1 MKIIKVSCYLVNCE
15 KHCAHWEHSSANK
28 STQATYSTWTGLWA
42 SFEKCHLVL
51 IQNDQGSKKGGTT
64 CNRSVQVAQECSVVI
79 GITSIYIYIWNILSQ
94 YMPNVCQRY
103 VQPGHFN
110 SQVIKFTNFFEKFL
124 SRTF

>member
-79 GITSIYIYIWNILSQ
+79 GITSIYIYETFCHNICQMYAKDMFNQDILTLKLSSLQ
-94 YMPNVCQRY
+94 
-103 VQPGHFN
+103 
-110 SQVIKFTNFFEKFL
+110 TFL
-124 SRTF
+124 KSF